1 MPWLSPLML
10 ACDND
15 QRERRHEIPDLKD
28 YLAKQPSRTLV
39 DGGSLVG
46 QGATDGVGL
55 ADDGGFDVGDA
66 VALAAEGGEVIEGV
80 GVGVFEPVDDEL
92 EGREGVGGVVE
103 VEGDGGVVGHWS
115 VSGVGRCRGR

>member
-1 MPWLSPLML
+1 MSPV
-10 ACDND
+10 C
-15 QRERRHEIPDLKD
+15 RRCRNPPGGRSRN
-28 YLAKQPSRTLV
+28 PSGGSGVCLV

-66 VALAAEGGEVIEGV
+66 VALAAEPGEVDEGV

-92 EGREGVGGVVE
+92 EDPEGVGGVVE